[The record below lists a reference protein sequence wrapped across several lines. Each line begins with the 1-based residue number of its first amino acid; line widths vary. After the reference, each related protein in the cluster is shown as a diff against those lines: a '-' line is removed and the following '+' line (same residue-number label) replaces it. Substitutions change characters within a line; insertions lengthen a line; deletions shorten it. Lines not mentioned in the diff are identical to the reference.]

1 MARPFRFVDLLRIKK
16 DDMIYEGVEVL
27 SYDPDIVV
35 IKLKNG
41 YNVGFIKGDVSI
53 SREKRR
59 ALEEKRD
66 ADVAGGHEVSILG
79 TGGTIASYVDYAT
92 GAVYPARSTTELLRF
107 MPEIGSIAKVGARVL
122 FSVFSENMGCA
133 QWRQIAQAVKEE
145 LDSGARGV
153 VVTHGTDTMCYTA
166 SALAFMLPQLSG
178 PVILTGAQRSTDR
191 PSSDGFLNLLASV
204 RLALTDLGEVVIA
217 MHEGSSDDS
226 IAVHRATRARKMHTS
241 ARGAF
246 QTLSSPPLGCVRDDA
261 IALGEY
267 RRKKSETV
275 LDTAMDENVALVQ
288 FYPGMRREIF
298 DSIAEKSSGVVIAG
312 TGLGHVSEEL
322 VESIKECGKPVCMT
336 SQCLCGS
343 VNLNVYATGR
353 KLLAAG
359 VIPCGDMFPETAYV
373 KLMWVLGHAR
383 AREEVR
389 ELMQMDLAGELCERR
404 CL

>member
-1 MARPFRFVDLLRIKK
+1 MARPFHFVDWLKIRKG
-16 DDMIYEGVEVL
+16 DMTYEGAEVP
-27 SYDPDIVV
+27 SYDPDIIV
-35 IKLKNG
+35 IKLRNG
-41 YNVGFIKGDVSI
+41 YNVGFMRSDVSI
-53 SREKRR
+53 SREKRDFYR
-59 ALEEKRD
+59 AKSDTE
-66 ADVAGGHEVSILG
+66 AAGSREVSILG

-133 QWRQIAQAVKEE
+133 QWKQIAQAVKEE

-178 PVILTGAQRSTDR
+178 PVVLTGAQRSTDR

-241 ARGAF
+241 ERGAF
-246 QTLSSPPLGCVRDDA
+246 QTVASPPLGYVRDDV
-261 IALGEY
+261 IALEGY
-267 RRKKSETV
+267 RMKKSETV
-275 LDTAMDENVALVQ
+275 LDTEMDENVALVQ

-298 DSIAEKSSGVVIAG
+298 DSIAERSSGIVIAG

-322 VESIKECGKPVCMT
+322 VGSIKECGKPVCMT
-336 SQCLCGS
+336 SQCLYGS

-359 VIPCGDMFPETAYV
+359 VIPCGDMLPETAYV
-373 KLMWVLGHAR
+373 KLMWVLGRKTAKG
-383 AREEVR
+383 EVR
-389 ELMQMDLAGELCERR
+389 ELMQRDMAGELCERR
-404 CL
+404 FL